1 MTRNISA
8 STRVSRGTAAALCL
22 IVLATAVPILLRSG
36 HAANAAIDRC
46 ATPVEITTLDQ
57 PLPRVAE
64 RLRAGGTLT
73 IVALGSSSTAGVGA
87 SRPENSYPS
96 RLAVLLEAR
105 FPALKIRVVNRGV
118 GGEEAADMERR
129 INRDVLPEHPDLVI
143 WQVGTNG
150 VLRDQD
156 PINVVES
163 VRQGVAR
170 IKTSGSDLLLMNP
183 QYAPAL
189 LQHEDYHEM
198 LSLLDAA
205 AHAEDVPMF
214 RRFAMMRQWTD
225 DGRMP
230 LALMLSRDR
239 LHMTDLSY
247 DCLARAVSN
256 TIAGAAGA
264 ESPIA
269 EAEPVPSS

>member
-1 MTRNISA
+1 MTRNFLA

-22 IVLATAVPILLRSG
+22 IALATAVPILLRSG

-46 ATPVEITTLDQ
+46 AVPEEITTLDQ

-64 RLRAGGTLT
+64 RLRAGRSLT
-73 IVALGSSSTAGVGA
+73 IVALGSSSTLGVGA

-96 RLAVLLEAR
+96 RLAVLLGAR

-143 WQVGTNG
+143 WQVGTNS
-150 VLRDQD
+150 VLRDHD
-156 PINVVES
+156 PIKVVES
-163 VRQGVAR
+163 VRQGVER
-170 IKTSGSDLLLMNP
+170 IKASGSDLLLMNP

-189 LQHEDYHEM
+189 LQHEDYREM

-230 LALMLSRDR
+230 LALMLARDR

-256 TIAGAAGA
+256 TIAPGAGA
-264 ESPIA
+264 ETTIA
-269 EAEPVPSS
+269 EAQPVPKF